1 MSTKIGPIQ
10 TGEEKPV
17 AFDFTDEEVSG
28 SIVSAVVSVSLKS
41 GTDPS
46 PSAVISGSASISG
59 MRVIQKVVYQV
70 DGAVYLLQCVAT
82 DSAGFKHTISAYLPS
97 KAVA

>member
-10 TGEEKPV
+10 TGEEKPA

-46 PSAVISGSASISG
+46 PSTVISGSASISG
-59 MRVIQKVVYQV
+59 MRVIQKVVHQV
-70 DGAVYLLQCVAT
+70 DGAVYLLRCVAT